1 MPGTST
7 KPRAVEGS
15 SVAGAEYWAV
25 QRFFSVAQL
34 TPIPCAT
41 REIDK
46 TIVNETACSH
56 NEGGIGVEEVVRR

>member
-1 MPGTST
+1 MIGSQRTFM
-7 KPRAVEGS
+7 RA
-15 SVAGAEYWAV
+15 AGIA
-25 QRFFSVAQL
+25 VAQL